1 MIHAIVLFLDFI
13 KRKINIQKTLSMLFQ
28 QTTLNCNGKLLDL
41 STPLVMGILNVT
53 PDSFYDGGRLDSD
66 KNILAQTEKMIREGA
81 AIIDIGGVSTR
92 PGASAVSIE
101 EELER
106 TIPVVRMLHKEFPET
121 VLSIDTFRAAVAED
135 AFDHG
140 VSIIN
145 DISAGSFDEKMF
157 SVVGKLG
164 LPYVLMHIQG
174 NPETMQKNPEY
185 KNVVEEVLDFMI
197 AKIAELRNAGVKDII
212 IDPGFGFGKTVEH
225 NYELLKNLHV
235 FKILELPILVGISR
249 KSMICKV
256 LKVNPKNALNG
267 TTALHVVAL
276 QQGAKI
282 IRAHDVKEAMQT
294 IRLLRQFEAL

>member
-1 MIHAIVLFLDFI
+1 
-13 KRKINIQKTLSMLFQ
+13 MLFQ

-41 STPLVMGILNVT
+41 SEPLVMGILNVT

-66 KNILAQTEKMIREGA
+66 KKILTQTEKMIREGA
-81 AIIDIGGVSTR
+81 AIIDVGGVSTR
-92 PGASAVSIE
+92 PGALTVSLE

-121 VLSIDTFRAAVAED
+121 ILSIDTFRASVAEA
-135 AFDHG
+135 AFENG

-174 NPETMQKNPEY
+174 SPENMQKNPEY
-185 KNVVEEVLDFMI
+185 ENVVEEVLDFMI

-225 NYELLKNLHV
+225 NFELLKNLHV

-256 LKVNPKNALNG
+256 LNVNPENALNG
-267 TTALHVVAL
+267 TTALHIVAL
-276 QQGAKI
+276 QQGTKI
-282 IRAHDVKEAMQT
+282 IRAHDVKEALQT
-294 IRLLRQFEAL
+294 IRLFQQLEAL

>member
-1 MIHAIVLFLDFI
+1 
-13 KRKINIQKTLSMLFQ
+13 MLFQ
-28 QTTLNCNGKLLDL
+28 QTTLNCKGKLLDL

-66 KNILAQTEKMIREGA
+66 KKILTQTEKMIREGA
-81 AIIDIGGVSTR
+81 AIIDVGGVSTR
-92 PGASAVSIE
+92 PGALAISLE

-106 TIPVVRMLHKEFPET
+106 TIPVIRMLHKEFPET
-121 VLSIDTFRAAVAED
+121 VLSIDTFRSAVAEA
-135 AFDHG
+135 AFEHG
-140 VSIIN
+140 ASIIN

-174 NPETMQKNPEY
+174 SPENMQKNPEY
-185 KNVVEEVLDFMI
+185 ENVVEEVLGFMI

-212 IDPGFGFGKTVEH
+212 IDPGFGFGKTVTH
-225 NYELLKNLHV
+225 NFELLKNLHV

-256 LKVNPKNALNG
+256 LNVNPENALNG
-267 TTALHVVAL
+267 TTALHIVAL
-276 QQGAKI
+276 QQGTKI
-282 IRAHDVKEAMQT
+282 IRAHDVKEALQT
-294 IRLLRQFEAL
+294 IRLFQQLEAL